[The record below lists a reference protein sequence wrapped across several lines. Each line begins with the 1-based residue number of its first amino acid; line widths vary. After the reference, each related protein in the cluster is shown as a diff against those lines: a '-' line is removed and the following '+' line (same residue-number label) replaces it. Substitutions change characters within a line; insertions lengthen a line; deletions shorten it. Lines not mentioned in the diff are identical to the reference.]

1 MTDKSESLIY
11 QRRPDSNPRCP
22 GDKKGFFSP
31 DPNANRPLFH
41 HGSPLISLSKSTVVC
56 CGVKADSS
64 APYRLSPC
72 YTFSLSPPSVSAL
85 TVTAAGWVGRW
96 AFETLG
102 ESRTLWVMW
111 ALSFRS
117 VNSNIRSARERAQ
130 EGRGETGEPTAPDRW
145 LKGQK
150 DIPDRS
156 HQELNFK
163 NDLLRQIKIQ
173 TYFVAQSVS
182 ISLSLLSFFFFFNPY
197 LSLSELWLKLIG
209 CL

>member
-1 MTDKSESLIY
+1 M
-11 QRRPDSNPRCP
+11 
-22 GDKKGFFSP
+22 
-31 DPNANRPLFH
+31 
-41 HGSPLISLSKSTVVC
+41 
-56 CGVKADSS
+56 
-64 APYRLSPC
+64 LSPC
-72 YTFSLSPPSVSAL
+72 YTFPCIPLSSPPWQP
-85 TVTAAGWVGRW
+85 TAAGWVGRW

-209 CL
+209 CLWDVRCVGIFYPSTVWGIGLVWGVMRSAVVGLHLWLSGNMVMAWHETTD

>member
-102 ESRTLWVMW
+102 ECKALWATW
-111 ALSFRS
+111 TAEALSFRL
-117 VNSNIRSARERAQ
+117 VNSSIRRARERAMGG
-130 EGRGETGEPTAPDRW
+130 ERKAHSPRPMVRGTDVWTRQVSPGA
-145 LKGQK
+145 
-150 DIPDRS
+150 
-156 HQELNFK
+156 EL
-163 NDLLRQIKIQ
+163 
-173 TYFVAQSVS
+173 
-182 ISLSLLSFFFFFNPY
+182 
-197 LSLSELWLKLIG
+197 
-209 CL
+209 